1 METLIPCYFVAN
13 LHPTRHL
20 RPLEAAPTCACDRV
34 GRFSR
39 SCCHVRSVEITLVRR
54 PSPPGPLAPAAV
66 VASNG
71 QILRS
76 LRGSLQPGGQRQSA
90 ILALAMARFRYE
102 KGSWLSLVAE
112 EVEKV
117 NPDLVARGEDGKV
130 TA

>member
-13 LHPTRHL
+13 LHPRRHL

-39 SCCHVRSVEITLVRR
+39 SCCHVRSVEITLVTR
-54 PSPPGPLAPAAV
+54 SYPPGPLPPAAV

-76 LRGSLQPGGQRQSA
+76 LQGSLQPGGQWQSA
-90 ILALAMARFRYE
+90 ILAFAMVNFRYDQ
-102 KGSWLSLVAE
+102 GV
-112 EVEKV
+112 
-117 NPDLVARGEDGKV
+117 PG
-130 TA
+130 